1 MKINGVFFDIESTG
15 LDTKTDR
22 IVELSLIKIKDDA
35 MVITMCIKVN
45 PTIPISPEATAVH
58 GITNEDVENCLP
70 FSHYATEVFEFI
82 GDNDLYTYNGLKFD
96 IPMLFNEFE
105 RCGIVWDYHMNNLID
120 VGNIYKILNPRNLAS
135 AYQRYSGKVLENA
148 HSAEADCIAT
158 FEVMQGIL
166 KSESEMPKTP
176 KDLAKYSNYDKDILD
191 LNGYFYQTEE
201 GIFFNFSKHK
211 DNLAKTEIGM
221 LYWMIRSNFPS
232 DTIKIC
238 RFIIEEEERIMAEHL
253 DSLRF
258 KLSEDDTR

>member
-1 MKINGVFFDIESTG
+1 MKINGVVFDIESTG

-35 MVITMCIKVN
+35 WVSSMNIRVN

-58 GITNEDVENCLP
+58 GITNEEVQDKPP
-70 FSHYATEVFEFI
+70 FSHFAQEVFEFI
-82 GDNDLYTYNGLKFD
+82 EDSDLYTYNGLKFD

-105 RCGIVWDYHMNNLID
+105 RCGIIWDYHMNNLID

-135 AYQRYSGKVLENA
+135 AYQKYSGKSLENA

-166 KSESEMPKTP
+166 KTEEGVPQIP

-211 DNLAKTEIGM
+211 DKLASTEIGM
-221 LYWMIRSNFPS
+221 LEWMIRSNFPS

-238 RFIIEEEERIMAEHL
+238 KFVIEEEQRKMAEQWANE
-253 DSLRF
+253 SIN
-258 KLSEDDTR
+258 DTIF